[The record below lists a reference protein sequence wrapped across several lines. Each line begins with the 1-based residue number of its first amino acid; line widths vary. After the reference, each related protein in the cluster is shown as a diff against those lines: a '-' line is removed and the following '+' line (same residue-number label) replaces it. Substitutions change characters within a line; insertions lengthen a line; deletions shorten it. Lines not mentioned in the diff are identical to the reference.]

1 MENREQVNKIDQ
13 KIACIG
19 SGSMGRALMKGAA
32 RITGGKNIIFTDH
45 TPAKAEA
52 AARDVGGTALLSNAD
67 AVREAEIVFFAVK
80 PTGIAALIEE
90 TAPFFSGSKAVVS
103 MAAGVTLDTLQTGF
117 AACGQKAPPRI
128 RIMPNTPALIGK
140 GVIALAASP
149 DVPPATTETVR
160 AVLSGAGVVDI
171 VDEKYLDAI
180 TALSGSGPAF
190 VYLFLEALADGGVF
204 AGLPREKALRY
215 AALTVEGAAALASQ
229 TGKHPGVLK
238 DEVASP
244 AGTTIRGIA
253 ALETHAFRGAVMSAV
268 QAAFEGCRAFATP
281 PIPTP

>member
-1 MENREQVNKIDQ
+1 MENGERFNKID
-13 KIACIG
+13 KIIACIG
-19 SGSMGRALMKGAA
+19 SGNMGRALMKGAA
-32 RITGGKNIIFTDH
+32 RVVGGKNIMFTDH

-52 AARDVGGTALLSNAD
+52 AARETGGTALLSNAD

-80 PTGIAALIEE
+80 PAGIAALIEE
-90 TAPFFSGSKAVVS
+90 IAPSFSDGKAVVS
-103 MAAGVTLDTLQTGF
+103 MAAGVSIEALHSGF
-117 AACGQKAPPRI
+117 AACGQKVPPLL

-149 DVPPATTETVR
+149 DVPPIIKETVR
-160 AVLSGAGVVDI
+160 ALLSGAGFVDI

-204 AGLPREKALRY
+204 AGLPRDKALRY
-215 AALTVEGAAALASQ
+215 AALTVEGAAALAFQ
-229 TGKHPGVLK
+229 TGKHPAILK
-238 DEVASP
+238 DEVATP

-253 ALETHAFRGAVMSAV
+253 ALEAHAFRGAVMSAV
-268 QAAFEGCRAFATP
+268 QAAFKK
-281 PIPTP
+281 